1 VIEHYKVKNGRLL
14 YSAAGR
20 SEVTK
25 KGSTRAWK
33 VVVKT
38 EEERGRI
45 LNNCHSGSLN
55 CHPYADE

>member
-1 VIEHYKVKNGRLL
+1 VKNGHLL
-14 YSAAGR
+14 HSAADR
-20 SEVTK
+20 SEVTE

-45 LNNCHSGSLN
+45 LNNCHSGSGG
-55 CHPYADE
+55 